1 MNFNINNISFGARFT
16 VWGKQTPAETAQVYD
31 NAARKHAD
39 KGSIAVQAQE
49 YFATPSVQKC
59 ISELPKDTFVRL
71 HTGVL
76 DGEKKREDKVLG
88 FVPYVSLET
97 KTINEQI
104 ALSKALDKGDVL
116 KLSLDESGHLDK
128 NKINEWFSKIKKYY
142 AFFRVSE

>member
-1 MNFNINNISFGARFT
+1 MNFNINSISFGARYT
-16 VWGKQTPAETAQVYD
+16 VWGKQTPSETAEVYD
-31 NAARKHAD
+31 NAAKKYAD
-39 KGSIAVQAQE
+39 NGLIAVQAQE

-104 ALSKALDKGDVL
+104 ALSKTLDTGDVL
-116 KLSLDESGHLDK
+116 KLSLDESGRLDT
-128 NKINEWFSKIKKYY
+128 NKINEWFSQIKKYY
-142 AFFRVSE
+142 A